1 MIEIDDGD
9 GLITRYAHASKLN
22 VRAGDLVVRG
32 QRIATVGTHG
42 TLDRSASAFRS
53 AAKRHAE
60 EPGAI
65 PASGGLTAAWRG

>member
-22 VRAGDLVVRG
+22 VRVVRG

>member
-32 QRIATVGTHG
+32 QRMPPWAPTG
-42 TLDRSASAFRS
+42 RSTGPHLHFEVRQNGMPKNPARFLQ
-53 AAKRHAE
+53 AA
-60 EPGAI
+60 G
-65 PASGGLTAAWRG
+65 